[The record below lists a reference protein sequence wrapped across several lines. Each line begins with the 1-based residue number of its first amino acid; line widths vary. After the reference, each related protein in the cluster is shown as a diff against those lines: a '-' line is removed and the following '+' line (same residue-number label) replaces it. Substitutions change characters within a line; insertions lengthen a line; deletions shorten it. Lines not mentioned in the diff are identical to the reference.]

1 MAKIHSENILYNILR
16 FPVDACTRR
25 MFRKMRTSGKSNLPK
40 DGVLIITPNHCNTLL
55 DALVV
60 LQCSRRPTAFGS
72 RADIFRNPKIAAL
85 LNWLRM
91 VPMARFRDGLSEVKK
106 DFAVFDE
113 AAECAIAGV
122 PFCIFPEGKHTP
134 GYEVQPIKSGAF
146 RIVEAALE
154 KTDKKVYIVPMGLSY
169 SDFYRPKP
177 DIYIRYGKP
186 IPAEEILALPP
197 KERSEK
203 LHDAIQELVIQPEPD
218 KNYLIP
224 TVLKWLLSIVFSPV
238 ILAAILL
245 SCPIWIASESIVRF
259 KVKDKAW
266 SNTVRYA
273 CRLIGT
279 ILLTVIYGV
288 LGFIF
293 LPWWGALALILFFWI
308 APNFFYQIFR

>member
-1 MAKIHSENILYNILR
+1 MAKIHSESILYNILR

-25 MFRKMRTSGKSNLPK
+25 MFRKMRTSGKSDLPK
-40 DGVLIITPNHCNTLL
+40 DGVLILTPNHCNTLL

-60 LQCSRRPTAFGS
+60 LQGTHRPTAFGA

-122 PFCIFPEGKHTP
+122 PFCVFPEGKHTP

-146 RIVEAALE
+146 RIVEAAQE
-154 KTDKKVYIVPMGLSY
+154 KTDKKIYVVPIGLSY

-177 DIYIRYGKP
+177 DIYIRYGKA
-186 IPAEEILALPP
+186 IPADEIMALPP

-203 LHDAIQELVIQPEPD
+203 LHEAIQELVIKPD
-218 KNYLIP
+218 TKEDPLWLMI
-224 TVLKWLLSIVFSPV
+224 LKWLLSIVFSPI
-238 ILAAILL
+238 ILSAILL
-245 SCPIWIASESIVRF
+245 
-259 KVKDKAW
+259 
-266 SNTVRYA
+266 
-273 CRLIGT
+273 
-279 ILLTVIYGV
+279 
-288 LGFIF
+288 
-293 LPWWGALALILFFWI
+293 
-308 APNFFYQIFR
+308 

>member
-1 MAKIHSENILYNILR
+1 MAKIHSESILYNILR

-25 MFRKMRTSGKSNLPK
+25 MFRKMRTSGKSDLPK
-40 DGVLIITPNHCNTLL
+40 DGVLILTPNHCNTLL

-60 LQCSRRPTAFGS
+60 LQGTHRPTAFGA

-122 PFCIFPEGKHTP
+122 PFCVFPEGKHTP

-146 RIVEAALE
+146 RIVEAAQE
-154 KTDKKVYIVPMGLSY
+154 KTDKKVYVVPIGLSY

-177 DIYIRYGKP
+177 DIYIRYGKA
-186 IPAEEILALPP
+186 IPADEIMALPP

-203 LHDAIQELVIQPEPD
+203 LHEAIQELVIKPD
-218 KNYLIP
+218 TKEDPLWLMI
-224 TVLKWLLSIVFSPV
+224 LKWLLSIVFSPI
-238 ILAAILL
+238 ILSAILL
-245 SCPIWIASESIVRF
+245 SCPIWITSEAIVNY

-279 ILLTVIYGV
+279 ILFTIIYGV
-288 LGFIF
+288 LGFVF
-293 LPWWGALALILFFWI
+293 LPWWGAIALILFFWI
-308 APNFFYQIFR
+308 APNFFYHLFR

>member
-1 MAKIHSENILYNILR
+1 MAKIHSESILYNILR

-25 MFRKMRTSGKSNLPK
+25 MFRKMRTSGKSDLPK
-40 DGVLIITPNHCNTLL
+40 DGVLILTPNHCNTLL

-60 LQCSRRPTAFGS
+60 LQGTHRPTAFGA

-122 PFCIFPEGKHTP
+122 PFCVFPEGKHTP

-146 RIVEAALE
+146 RIVEAAQE
-154 KTDKKVYIVPMGLSY
+154 KTDKKIYVVPIGLSY

-177 DIYIRYGKP
+177 DIYIRYGKA
-186 IPAEEILALPP
+186 IPADEIMALPP

-203 LHDAIQELVIQPEPD
+203 LHEAIQELVIKPD
-218 KNYLIP
+218 TKEDPLWLMI
-224 TVLKWLLSIVFSPV
+224 LKWLLSIVFSPI
-238 ILAAILL
+238 ILSAILL
-245 SCPIWIASESIVRF
+245 SCPIWITSEAIVKY

-279 ILLTVIYGV
+279 ILFTIIYGV
-288 LGFIF
+288 LGFVF
-293 LPWWGALALILFFWI
+293 LPWWGAIALILFFWI
-308 APNFFYQIFR
+308 APNFFYQLFR

>member
-1 MAKIHSENILYNILR
+1 MAKIHSESILYNILR

-25 MFRKMRTSGKSNLPK
+25 MFRKMRTSGKSDLPK
-40 DGVLIITPNHCNTLL
+40 DGVLILTPNHCNTLL

-60 LQCSRRPTAFGS
+60 LQGTHRPTAFGA

-122 PFCIFPEGKHTP
+122 PFCVFPEGKHTP

-146 RIVEAALE
+146 RIVEAAQE
-154 KTDKKVYIVPMGLSY
+154 KTDKKVYVVPIGLSY

-177 DIYIRYGKP
+177 DIYIRYGKA
-186 IPAEEILALPP
+186 IPADEIMALPP

-203 LHDAIQELVIQPEPD
+203 LHEAIQELVIKPD
-218 KNYLIP
+218 TKEDPLWLMI
-224 TVLKWLLSIVFSPV
+224 LKWLLSIVFSPI
-238 ILAAILL
+238 ILSAILL
-245 SCPIWIASESIVRF
+245 SCPIWITSEAIVNY

-279 ILLTVIYGV
+279 ILFTIIYGV
-288 LGFIF
+288 LGFVF
-293 LPWWGALALILFFWI
+293 LPWWGAIALILFFWI
-308 APNFFYQIFR
+308 APNFFYQLFR